1 MKEIGDSCFYWKVGR
16 TVFVSVQ
23 GIVSLS
29 SGSNLIGTLPEGYRP
44 AHGKTEPS
52 GSVRVTGV
60 VKVLGSSNASSTGTI
75 DVLGNGEVRVW
86 MPVATNDVSPTSGQV
101 FFDAEG

>member
-1 MKEIGDSCFYWKVGR
+1 MKELGNFCFYWKVGR

-23 GIVSLS
+23 GAAPLS
-29 SGSNLIGTLPEGYRP
+29 SGSNLIGTLPGGYRP
-44 AHGKTEPS
+44 AHGKPESS

-60 VKVLGSSNASSTGTI
+60 VKTLGSSSATSTGTLDVLGS
-75 DVLGNGEVRVW
+75 GEVRVW
-86 MPVATNDVSPTSGQV
+86 MPMATNDASPTSGQV

>member
-1 MKEIGDSCFYWKVGR
+1 MKELGSFCFYWKVGR

-23 GIVSLS
+23 GAAPLS

-44 AHGKTEPS
+44 AHGKTESS
-52 GSVRVTGV
+52 GYVRVTGV
-60 VKVLGSSNASSTGTI
+60 AKTLGSSIASSTGTI
-75 DVLGNGEVRVW
+75 DVMGSGEVRVW